1 MNPSWCENA
10 LILLAHRNFEKK
22 SSKLNDQFF
31 RFNSNHIKDTL
42 LHNSIIINNPRLNS
56 IINRVIRLSSI
67 GRCININ
74 NNMSMLLDL
83 DRYVNIMSMYV

>member
-1 MNPSWCENA
+1 MIYIKRIANS
-10 LILLAHRNFEKK
+10 KK
-22 SSKLNDQFF
+22 SSKRNGQSQFF

-42 LHNSIIINNPRLNS
+42 LHNSIIINNLRLNS

-67 GRCININ
+67 AQCININ

-83 DRYVNIMSMYV
+83 DR